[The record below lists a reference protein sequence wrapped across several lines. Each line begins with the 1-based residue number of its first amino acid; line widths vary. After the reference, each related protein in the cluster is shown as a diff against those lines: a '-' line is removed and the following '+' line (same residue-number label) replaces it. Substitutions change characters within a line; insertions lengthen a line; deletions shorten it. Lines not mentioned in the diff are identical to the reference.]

1 MSPAERDARASLIE
15 VCRRAEALG
24 LNRGTSGNASRR
36 WGDGLLVTPTALP
49 YRDATP
55 EDVVAIDV
63 DGQPTG
69 RRRPSSEW
77 GIHHRILRERPEVG
91 AVLHLHSP
99 AATALAC
106 LREGIPPFHYMVAVA
121 GGATIRCAP
130 YATFGTKALSD
141 HARAALDG
149 RRACLL
155 VQHGIVA
162 LGASL
167 EAALELAVEVETL
180 ARMYQLA
187 LQVGEP
193 ARLDATAMAEA
204 HARFARYRPD
214 PT

>member
-121 GGATIRCAP
+121 GGPDIRCAP
-130 YATFGTKALSD
+130 YATYGTRALADGVLAALAGRTACLMANHGLVTCGRDPEDALALAIEVEALADQYLRARS
-141 HARAALDG
+141 AGTPVLLTEAELAEVLERFAAYRAA
-149 RRACLL
+149 R
-155 VQHGIVA
+155 
-162 LGASL
+162 
-167 EAALELAVEVETL
+167 
-180 ARMYQLA
+180 
-187 LQVGEP
+187 
-193 ARLDATAMAEA
+193 
-204 HARFARYRPD
+204 
-214 PT
+214 